1 MGKDSFDMYL
11 IEKLKERV
19 TIDSNNNET
28 ISNKKAHNVLAYLKI
43 PKDLQVTILNDL
55 EKMGYIKRK
64 SKRSIIIK

>member
-1 MGKDSFDMYL
+1 MTASGFDMYL

-19 TIDSNNNET
+19 TIDSNNNKT
-28 ISNKKAHNVLAYLKI
+28 ISNRKAHNVLAYLKI